1 MPNYGA
7 RQKCRRRHGNGTG
20 DGGLATVGRSVRQ
33 SGCDKEKRRATARGD
48 DGRWEGRRAG
58 SPPFG
63 WNSCC
68 CPLFRAGQA
77 PQGTVTMASNTVSTR
92 WNNSSSG
99 HRAGGKCKSMSPTLT
114 GLAHPCLQ
122 FLQLPTSQVPPS
134 TPFWTAHRRV
144 AKAGFRTRLHRH
156 IATMQRL
163 TSSRKTSSG
172 SRGR

>member
-1 MPNYGA
+1 M
-7 RQKCRRRHGNGTG
+7 
-20 DGGLATVGRSVRQ
+20 GGEKSRVPAVRVEQLLLSPLQGR
-33 SGCDKEKRRATARGD
+33 A
-48 DGRWEGRRAG
+48 
-58 SPPFG
+58 
-63 WNSCC
+63 
-68 CPLFRAGQA
+68 
-77 PQGTVTMASNTVSTR
+77 GTVTMASNTVSTR

-99 HRAGGKCKSMSPTLT
+99 HRAGGKCKSISPALT

-134 TPFWTAHRRV
+134 TPFWTAHRCI

-163 TSSRKTSSG
+163 TSSFKTSSG